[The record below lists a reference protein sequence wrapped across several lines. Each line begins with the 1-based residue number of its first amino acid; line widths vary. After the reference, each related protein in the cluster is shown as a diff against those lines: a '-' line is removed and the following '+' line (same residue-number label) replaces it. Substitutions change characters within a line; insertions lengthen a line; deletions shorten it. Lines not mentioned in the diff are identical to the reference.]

1 LATCFSVSASP
12 VWTYALTIVTFSPA
26 TSMSASTQRP
36 RESRVSSPSSMRQ
49 MSIGSRAAIATPAR
63 PFASASSLTMCQPG
77 SVGEVRRLAAHLL
90 QSQDVDVGGL
100 EPRGMPLRTAAR
112 MPLTLTEATRF
123 GHRQP

>member
-77 SVGEVRRLAAHLL
+77 ACGEVRRLAAHLL
-90 QSQDVDVGGL
+90 QGQDVDVGGSSH
-100 EPRGMPLRTAAR
+100 GMPLRAAAR
-112 MPLTLTEATRF
+112 MPLTLTEATR
-123 GHRQP
+123 GRRQP